1 MKIKITVI
9 GIVLLLLIL
18 ASPLF
23 AEYNRD
29 LVVKVMRGNVALLG
43 KLKNNA
49 SKRNFFNAAENLME
63 LAKGSKS
70 IENFT
75 PRKGLQSKWKEIHGS
90 LIKAAFQGIGASAE
104 QDIKG
109 LNASISKI
117 VALNRE
123 GHSLFR

>member
-1 MKIKITVI
+1 
-9 GIVLLLLIL
+9 
-18 ASPLF
+18 
-23 AEYNRD
+23 
-29 LVVKVMRGNVALLG
+29 MRSNVALLG

-49 SKRNFFNAAENLME
+49 SKRSFFNAAENLME

-75 PRKGLQSKWKEIHGS
+75 PPKGLQSKWKEIHES
-90 LIKAAFQGIGASAE
+90 LINTAFQGIGASAE

-117 VALNRE
+117 AALNRE